1 MKKTKDFGSKETVVK
16 EPTEIRETSHAEVGA
31 AGPETKNGIVA
42 NSLHVKVR
50 KEPSFEAD
58 VLEVLRKGDK
68 VVILGKE
75 GEFYKVSTSVN
86 KLAYISL
93 DFIKEE

>member
-1 MKKTKDFGSKETVVK
+1 MKKAKDFGSKETVVK
-16 EPTEIRETSHAEVGA
+16 ETVEIRELSPAEVETI
-31 AGPETKNGIVA
+31 GPETKNGIVA

-50 KEPSFEAD
+50 KEPSFEAE

-68 VVILGKE
+68 VVILGTE
-75 GEFYKVSTSVN
+75 NGFYKVSTSVN

-93 DFIKEE
+93 DFVEEE